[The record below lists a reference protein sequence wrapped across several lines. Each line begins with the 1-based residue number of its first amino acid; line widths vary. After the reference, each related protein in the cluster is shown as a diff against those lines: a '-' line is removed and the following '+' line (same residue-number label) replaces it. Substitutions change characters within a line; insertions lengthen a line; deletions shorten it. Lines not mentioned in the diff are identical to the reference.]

1 MNVRF
6 LVFSLFIV
14 FIPLAIFIYIIAFA
28 KNAPDSPKISF
39 SPLETKLYTIGE
51 SGNADIFNVL
61 ATTLPKFGII
71 LRDNKFSE
79 LWKAHAEERKKMI
92 SGEVSNVN
100 MEKGLP
106 VTTEFDEKT
115 QQVIVTPLA
124 QNKVKPG
131 LYTLNIKVKT
141 YKGEEQEITQ
151 DFTWGVLAVNTNKG
165 MYKPGDTVSIGMAVL
180 DDQGKTKCIAKE
192 HTITAGTAKVWLSII
207 SPSGN
212 EEKFSTEDE
221 TIKGSSECID
231 RNKTYIP
238 DFLANTKVTEEGKYI
253 LKMDAETI
261 RGRRN
266 IESYFIVKNTSNYD
280 IERVQYP
287 MRIYPRS
294 LYPVV
299 INVTANE
306 DYEGIVYDK
315 VPESFTITNVSDYG
329 LTRKSGVVQS
339 IEWNVNWKK
348 GRTYQLKYTIKFPP
362 VTPEFYLVGP
372 FTIGSFHEGREWQV
386 ASDSIFLLV
395 QEAHSTATTGTSL
408 TATFSLSATPGNL
421 LILICARDQN
431 TTINTP
437 SGYTRRYRYT
447 SNSPRLSHFDR
458 IVPASPAISTG
469 TCSFS
474 SNGSIATTFLEF
486 SGNSSSGYFDKV
498 AGPTRATT
506 CNTGAHQST
515 GSTITPTNP
524 DELLVSAFVSTAG
537 NLSVSSHKAITG
549 VGSSGFTDTDSAGQD
564 GFSDANASY
573 SSGWGEAVNNPVV
586 AQNDVATFSGAA
598 TACTQGVVAYNAQIT
613 VSQGSYQFFD
623 NTDSVNPTTV
633 FSGTATENSPI
644 TLNNPNQQFR
654 LRMLLDI
661 DSTTGSLGK
670 GSGDW
675 ILNYGILP
683 ASGDCA
689 DATYS
694 PVATSSAIAYNV
706 NPSTAGQLL
715 PNISATANDPSDTP
729 TYTTVLENYIE
740 LYLDDNADADVINN
754 QNAIANNQAGL
765 FDFSLVDATDDAQSY
780 TYCLKITDP
789 EGGDLAAYR
798 NYPKV
803 TTIINDVVIRG
814 GSTIRGGTDIR

>member
-1 MNVRF
+1 MRLKKLILLISSFVIGAALIAIGSIYVIRSPDAVK
-6 LVFSLFIV
+6 LDLSPQQTKIYPISEQGMDKPYDVQAATLPQFSLKLVEEKFKNMWTAHAAEREKLV
-14 FIPLAIFIYIIAFA
+14 QGEVVNA
-28 KNAPDSPKISF
+28 KGDVQLKVNS
-39 SPLETKLYTIGE
+39 
-51 SGNADIFNVL
+51 
-61 ATTLPKFGII
+61 
-71 LRDNKFSE
+71 KFSDSEKE
-79 LWKAHAEERKKMI
+79 LI
-92 SGEVSNVN
+92 
-100 MEKGLP
+100 LTP
-106 VTTEFDEKT
+106 VTENRF
-115 QQVIVTPLA
+115 
-124 QNKVKPG
+124 KPG
-131 LYTLNIKVKT
+131 LYQLNVKVKT
-141 YKGEEQEITQ
+141 YTGEEITITQ
-151 DFTWGVLAVNTNKG
+151 DFTWGVLAINTNKG
-165 MYKPGDTVSIGMAVL
+165 FYNKGDVVKIGMAVL
-180 DDQGKTKCIAKE
+180 DNFGYTKCIIKE
-192 HTITAGTAKVWLSII
+192 GKIVFGTAKVHLDIKG
-207 SPSGN
+207 PSGTVTSL
-212 EEKFSTEDE
+212 STDDNS
-221 TIKGSSECID
+221 IVGSKECAD
-231 RNKTYIP
+231 RSFTNIP
-238 DFLANTKVTEEGKYI
+238 DFLTQFKANEAGRYTLSFE
-253 LKMDAETI
+253 AETI
-261 RGRRN
+261 MGKRSM
-266 IESYFIVKNTSNYD
+266 ESYFYVRDFAPYT

-287 MRIYPRS
+287 MRIYPKFD
-294 LYPVV
+294 YPVK
-299 INVTANE
+299 IKVTANR
-306 DYEGIVYDK
+306 DYRGTVYDV
-315 VPESFTITNVSDYG
+315 VPSNFEISQISEGGSINDNKPY
-329 LTRKSGVVQS
+329 KS
-339 IEWNVNWKK
+339 IEWQVEWEQGKS
-348 GRTYQLKYTIKFPP
+348 YILSYTIHFPRIS
-362 VTPEFYLVGP
+362 PEFYLVGP
-372 FTIGSFHEGREWQV
+372 FKIGQFSEGREWQI
-386 ASDSIFLLV
+386 ASDSIFSLV
-395 QEAHSTATTGTSL
+395 QEAHNTATTGTSL
-408 TATFSLSATPGNL
+408 VATLSVSATPGNL
-421 LILICARDQN
+421 LVIICARDQN
-431 TTINTP
+431 SAINTP

-469 TCSFS
+469 TCSFT
-474 SNGSIATTFLEF
+474 SNGSIATTILEF
-486 SGNSSSGYFDKV
+486 SGNSTTGYFDKV

-537 NLSVSSHKAITG
+537 NLSVTGHKAITG
-549 VGSSGFTDTDSAGQD
+549 VGSSGFTDTDSVAQD

-654 LRMLLDI
+654 LRMLLDV
-661 DSTTGSLGK
+661 DSTSGSLGK
-670 GSGDW
+670 GSGDY

-683 ASGDCA
+683 SSGDCA

-715 PNISATANDPSDTP
+715 PNISSTANDPSDTP

-740 LYLDDNADADVINN
+740 LYLDDNSDADVINN

-765 FDFSLVDATDDAQSY
+765 FDFSLVDASDDAQSY

-789 EGGDLAAYR
+789 TGGDLAAYR

-814 GSTIRGGTDIR
+814 GSTIQGGTDIR